1 MTTVNNLL
9 RDVTCAMAAAVVTLV
24 LSVAFVQSTSAA
36 QFYVTPTTQA
46 QSA

>member
-1 MTTVNNLL
+1 MTTMNNLL

-24 LSVAFVQSTSAA
+24 LSAAFVQSTSAA
-36 QFYVTPTTQA
+36 PFQLAPAAHT